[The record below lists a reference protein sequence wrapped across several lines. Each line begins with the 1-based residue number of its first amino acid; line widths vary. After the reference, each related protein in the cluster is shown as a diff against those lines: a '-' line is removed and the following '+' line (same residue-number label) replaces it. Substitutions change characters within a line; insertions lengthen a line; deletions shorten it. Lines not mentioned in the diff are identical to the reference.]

1 MADTRNSQGS
11 VWHRWDPHIHA
22 PGTVLND
29 QFGGENPWEQFLAK
43 IEQADPPIRALGITD
58 YCGLDLYERVLEK
71 KRQGRLSRVDLIF
84 PNVEMRYAVGT
95 SRDLPINVHLLIS
108 PEDPDHVDQA
118 RRFLRTLTFHAHG
131 ELFWDALTTGPS
143 RTMRPRLP
151 PARTSSSSTPISF
164 VKHGGTAPG
173 RSKTS

>member
-84 PNVEMRYAVGT
+84 PNVEMR
-95 SRDLPINVHLLIS
+95 
-108 PEDPDHVDQA
+108 
-118 RRFLRTLTFHAHG
+118 
-131 ELFWDALTTGPS
+131 
-143 RTMRPRLP
+143 MRSERAEIYL
-151 PARTSSSSTPISF
+151 SMFIY
-164 VKHGGTAPG
+164 
-173 RSKTS
+173 